1 MPPNNTRHRM
11 FLTDT
16 GVATELK
23 QNFPKAAFLSRLWND
38 LIKGLPNHGCLLM
51 CSKRKDIINNIMP
64 SQICGSITEA

>member
-23 QNFPKAAFLSRLWND
+23 QNFPKAAFLQKQLKLKMASLKLRD
-38 LIKGLPNHGCLLM
+38 
-51 CSKRKDIINNIMP
+51 
-64 SQICGSITEA
+64 